1 MRLNRYFRNEITA
14 NFSESH
20 AFRPKSSWNPPK
32 CYPDLETLLSEV
44 QKARFTV
51 KVDSKLGYSNLS
63 KEEWKPM
70 QTLADDR
77 TIVIK
82 RQPKILCFCLGP

>member
-32 CYPDLETLLSEV
+32 CYPDLETFLSEV
-44 QKARFTV
+44 QKACFTV
-51 KVDSKLGYSNLS
+51 KVESKLGYSNLS

-82 RQPKILCFCLGP
+82 RQTKIFCFCLGL

>member
-32 CYPDLETLLSEV
+32 CYPDLETLLSEA
-44 QKARFTV
+44 QKACFTV

-63 KEEWKPM
+63 KEKWKPM

-82 RQPKILCFCLGP
+82 RQTKIFCFCLGL